1 MKICRKISNI
11 IMIIAFLLVLTVP
24 TIWFWEIKDT
34 IPPDTSENRKLAEKP
49 KFDINTLDN
58 YSDDYEAYY
67 NDNLPFRSFIRNTW
81 TNFNFFVLGESTT
94 NQVLVGKNDGELS
107 SSWLFYQENYD
118 GNPIKET
125 QGVYKFTEDE
135 VLNIGKTINT
145 NVKELKT
152 RNIDL

>member
-1 MKICRKISNI
+1 MQPLTFTAKENGCRIGFI
-11 IMIIAFLLVLTVP
+11 Y
-24 TIWFWEIKDT
+24 
-34 IPPDTSENRKLAEKP
+34 
-49 KFDINTLDN
+49 